1 MRKYRLWICIVL
13 ILGLALSLAG
23 CGSDTKKAETEA
35 TDSAVTTEEL
45 TADDVTATIKDL
57 KAEADDLKTKVDA
70 ADSTTAKDLEDTL
83 DTLEEKVEDYGKK
96 VKNSFENDSITED
109 VYKTAKSDLNTIETS
124 LDIMEKTLEAM
135 IDKYFRPGRLPHIWC
150 PGCGNGVVT
159 GTIVKA
165 VAKLD
170 LDKDKV
176 AVISGIG
183 CSSRASGYLDFN
195 TVHSAHGRALPVATG
210 VKLADPGLTVIVV
223 TGDGD
228 ATAIGGNHLIHAARR
243 NIDMT
248 VVLYN
253 NSIYGMTGGQY
264 SPLTP
269 TGSKATTAP
278 YATIE
283 QDFNVAE
290 LVKAAGATFVA
301 RGTTFHAQI
310 LADLIAKGIE
320 HKGFSLIEAVTACPI
335 SYGRQNKMGGP
346 ADMMK
351 WQRDHAV
358 PLAAWDKM
366 TEEQKAGK
374 FPIGVLYQVEG
385 RQEYT
390 AAYDELIA
398 RAQGGK

>member
-1 MRKYRLWICIVL
+1 M
-13 ILGLALSLAG
+13 
-23 CGSDTKKAETEA
+23 
-35 TDSAVTTEEL
+35 
-45 TADDVTATIKDL
+45 
-57 KAEADDLKTKVDA
+57 
-70 ADSTTAKDLEDTL
+70 
-83 DTLEEKVEDYGKK
+83 
-96 VKNSFENDSITED
+96 N
-109 VYKTAKSDLNTIETS
+109 
-124 LDIMEKTLEAM
+124 MEAM

-210 VKLADPGLTVIVV
+210 VKLADPDLTVIVV

-301 RGTTFHAQI
+301 RGTTFHA
-310 LADLIAKGIE
+310 
-320 HKGFSLIEAVTACPI
+320 
-335 SYGRQNKMGGP
+335 YGRQNKMGGP

>member
-1 MRKYRLWICIVL
+1 MWLSIRSKDVMELPEEDADLSALHQFLRSVVKAGGMDVTPLEEIVERVL
-13 ILGLALSLAG
+13 DEDALRAAPIRFGLVTVEQRGLKARELTLDEIPAGKVKDYLMASAACFPALRARDIDGVKFLDGGYSDNMPTGLAKRMGA
-23 CGSDTKKAETEA
+23 
-35 TDSAVTTEEL
+35 EEL
-45 TADDVTATIKDL
+45 VCVALEGVGIPRPNLTGLPTIMVRSYWELGDIL
-57 KAEADDLKTKVDA
+57 HFDP
-70 ADSTTAKDLEDTL
+70 DT
-83 DTLEEKVEDYGKK
+83 
-96 VKNSFENDSITED
+96 
-109 VYKTAKSDLNTIETS
+109 
-124 LDIMEKTLEAM
+124 
-135 IDKYFRPGRLPHIWC
+135 
-150 PGCGNGVVT
+150 
-159 GTIVKA
+159 
-165 VAKLD
+165 
-170 LDKDKV
+170 
-176 AVISGIG
+176 
-183 CSSRASGYLDFN
+183 
-195 TVHSAHGRALPVATG
+195 
-210 VKLADPGLTVIVV
+210 
-223 TGDGD
+223 
-228 ATAIGGNHLIHAARR
+228 ARR